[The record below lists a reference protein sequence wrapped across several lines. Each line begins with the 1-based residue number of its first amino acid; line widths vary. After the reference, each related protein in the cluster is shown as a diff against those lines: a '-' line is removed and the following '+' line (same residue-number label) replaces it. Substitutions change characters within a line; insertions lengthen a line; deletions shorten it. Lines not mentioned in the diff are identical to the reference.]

1 MRILV
6 ASPDPTTITNR
17 LEAIAESFKPFT
29 STYQSIR
36 VRSDMPFITTATQ
49 HFASFK
55 ARVLSPHHLSQ
66 PTILSSSELSDL
78 YHFPNTDLT
87 KTEGLVKSR
96 SRELPA
102 PLSISHSD
110 TKLDVVV
117 GVNEH
122 GGEQQLIGM
131 TLEQRRMHTYVIGKT
146 GTGKTTLLTNSIYQ
160 DMVSGKGLAVLDP
173 HGDMFQELL
182 SIVPE
187 NRRKDVIVFD
197 PSDRNFPIGLNIL
210 DPGLEFADDEDR
222 EQWITSNVLSVFAK
236 LADEKLWGPR
246 MEHVLRSTTL
256 TALQT
261 PNPSLYTIQRL
272 LTDRPYQRAVA
283 KTLKDPV
290 LKQFW
295 QKEFALMGGMQL
307 SNVTQP
313 LTNRLGH
320 FITTKMSRHI
330 LMQEKSTLR
339 IADIMNEG
347 KILLVNLSKGDIG
360 EDQSSFF
367 GTILTSFIWM
377 AAYQRTK
384 IPERER
390 RDFFLYVDEFQNFA
404 TPRFAE
410 ITSEGRK
417 FRVSLIVSHQNIAQI
432 EDKSILQVMA
442 GNAHTIISLKASPDD
457 EAFILPFMKPVVER
471 GDIVNLAPYHFF
483 MKTTADESEDA
494 FSGMTEPL
502 EVEGSDTV
510 RDEVIAYSQE
520 QYGTPKKTVEAY
532 MEELFTTDKQP
543 KKPKAASTTT
553 KKSGSLKTKDTAKV
567 HGA

>member
-1 MRILV
+1 
-6 ASPDPTTITNR
+6 
-17 LEAIAESFKPFT
+17 
-29 STYQSIR
+29 
-36 VRSDMPFITTATQ
+36 
-49 HFASFK
+49 
-55 ARVLSPHHLSQ
+55 
-66 PTILSSSELSDL
+66 
-78 YHFPNTDLT
+78 
-87 KTEGLVKSR
+87 
-96 SRELPA
+96 
-102 PLSISHSD
+102 
-110 TKLDVVV
+110 
-117 GVNEH
+117 
-122 GGEQQLIGM
+122 
-131 TLEQRRMHTYVIGKT
+131 
-146 GTGKTTLLTNSIYQ
+146 
-160 DMVSGKGLAVLDP
+160 
-173 HGDMFQELL
+173 
-182 SIVPE
+182 
-187 NRRKDVIVFD
+187 
-197 PSDRNFPIGLNIL
+197 
-210 DPGLEFADDEDR
+210 
-222 EQWITSNVLSVFAK
+222 
-236 LADEKLWGPR
+236 
-246 MEHVLRSTTL
+246 
-256 TALQT
+256 
-261 PNPSLYTIQRL
+261 
-272 LTDRPYQRAVA
+272 
-283 KTLKDPV
+283 
-290 LKQFW
+290 
-295 QKEFALMGGMQL
+295 
-307 SNVTQP
+307 
-313 LTNRLGH
+313 
-320 FITTKMSRHI
+320 
-330 LMQEKSTLR
+330 MQEKSTLR

-432 EDKSILQVMA
+432 EDKSILKVVA

>member
-1 MRILV
+1 
-6 ASPDPTTITNR
+6 
-17 LEAIAESFKPFT
+17 
-29 STYQSIR
+29 
-36 VRSDMPFITTATQ
+36 
-49 HFASFK
+49 
-55 ARVLSPHHLSQ
+55 
-66 PTILSSSELSDL
+66 
-78 YHFPNTDLT
+78 
-87 KTEGLVKSR
+87 
-96 SRELPA
+96 
-102 PLSISHSD
+102 
-110 TKLDVVV
+110 
-117 GVNEH
+117 
-122 GGEQQLIGM
+122 
-131 TLEQRRMHTYVIGKT
+131 MHTYVIGKT
-146 GTGKTTLLTNSIYQ
+146 GTGKTTLLTSSIYQ
-160 DMVSGKGLAVLDP
+160 DMVSGKGIAVLDP

-187 NRRKDVIVFD
+187 HRRNDVVVFD
-197 PSDRNFPIGLNIL
+197 PSDRDFPIGLNIL
-210 DPGLEFADDEDR
+210 DPGVDFADEDDKQ
-222 EQWITSNVLSVFAK
+222 QWITSNVLSVFAK

-307 SNVTQP
+307 ANVTQP

-330 LMQEKSTLR
+330 LMQETSSLR

-347 KILLVNLSKGDIG
+347 KILLVNLSKGELG

-367 GTILTSFIWM
+367 GTIITSLIWM
-377 AAYQRTK
+377 AAFQRTK
-384 IPERER
+384 IPEKER
-390 RDFFLYVDEFQNFA
+390 KDFFLYVDGFQNFA

-432 EDKSILQVMA
+432 EDKAILKVMA

-494 FSGMTEPL
+494 FSGITVPVD
-502 EVEGSDTV
+502 VEGSYSV
-510 RDEVIAYSQE
+510 RDDVITKSRK
-520 QYGTPKKTVEAY
+520 QYGTPKKDVETY
-532 MEELFTTDKQP
+532 MEQLLSAEKSTGTPANKRPPQKP
-543 KKPKAASTTT
+543 KTQEKKKPK
-553 KKSGSLKTKDTAKV
+553 KT